1 MASTLALASHLKPE
15 FLSFRN
21 AKLAYATVVG
31 LGTIYGFLRGTGN
44 WISWISKRKQMKL
57 KDNRLVNADMVNP
70 IINVGRDAGYLGWHA
85 VSSAIVSGFIVGT
98 YPVSVPGLLL
108 FSEKENDST

>member
-1 MASTLALASHLKPE
+1 MASALALVSNLRPE

-31 LGTIYGFLRGTGN
+31 LGAIYGFLCGTGN
-44 WISWISKRKQMKL
+44 WTNWLSQRKQIKL

-70 IINVGRDAGYLGWHA
+70 ILNVGRDAGYLGWHA
-85 VSSAIVSGFIVGT
+85 VSSAAVSGFIVGT
-98 YPVSVPGLLL
+98 YPVSVPALLL
-108 FSEKENDST
+108 FSDKEE